1 MLLIANVKT
10 IIYTAWKAA
19 VFNSCFK
26 KKKKKY
32 RIHQHGSFLRLRNFM
47 ILKVIKA
54 MYL

>member
-19 VFNSCFK
+19 VFNSGF

-47 ILKVIKA
+47 IFESN
-54 MYL
+54 